1 MSANPT
7 TPSPNAKSTDG
18 KTTDDSSGTG
28 TPVRLFRFDSDIL
41 HMVVELLGPDD
52 DSRQP
57 LLDGIDRLFNG
68 IGVLKWDDLRVFSSE
83 DIASAI
89 TSTAGLPGALS
100 TPRTIKTLGYIV
112 DYSEIGTLTVDLSI
126 GDIISAVKA
135 LRRGHS
141 TSASVG
147 SPIRKG
153 VQILEKKTVP
163 NLAKFSGLDEDFF
176 SWKTTTMNT
185 LGVAGHAQFL
195 SDDTM
200 TAKHPDVAE
209 SLFYAFRAAVDGGQA
224 QYMAQGLLDSDT
236 LDPTVLWKTLM
247 SYYDTAI
254 NRANVSLYDTRRLL
268 DLTLHPETTASKFV
282 TEFRG
287 CLQRLRKNNKKIADD
302 KDFIRALI
310 LGAIK
315 DDDYDIVRD
324 IIIRTPEMPIETMLN
339 ELRTREN
346 ALRTKE
352 ETSTMGGDGVGAT
365 RYSRRTTQ
373 PSGSPYS
380 KTSSTGAN
388 STPKKWSIPKF
399 PDSWKS
405 AIGAALF
412 KMIIDWRTAAHKGNT
427 QQQLNDNFSTVVET
441 YTPSAPG
448 AGKKNNNKKSKTR
461 RASKSPD
468 PAKNADSSVADGET
482 IGSDSA
488 DADPDRK
495 RIRLQKSRRV
505 VTETASK

>member
-7 TPSPNAKSTDG
+7 TPSPNAKSTEG
-18 KTTDDSSGTG
+18 HTADDLSDTG
-28 TPVRLFRFDSDIL
+28 TRVRLFRFDSDIL
-41 HMVVELLGPDD
+41 HLVVDLLGPHD
-52 DSRQP
+52 DSRQS
-57 LLDGIDRLFNG
+57 LLDGIDRLFYG

-89 TSTAGLPGALS
+89 TSSAGLPGELS

-141 TSASVG
+141 TSTSVG

-153 VQILEKKTVP
+153 VQILEKETVP

-195 SDDTM
+195 SDNMM

-247 SYYDTAI
+247 SYYDAAI
-254 NRANVSLYDTRRLL
+254 NRANVSLYDTRHLL
-268 DLTLHPETTASKFV
+268 DLTLHPETTPSKFV

-287 CLQRLRKNNKKIADD
+287 CLQRLCKNNKKIADD
-302 KDFIRALI
+302 EDFIRALI

-315 DDDYDIVRD
+315 DDDYNIVRD

-365 RYSRRTTQ
+365 RYSRRTMQ
-373 PSGSPYS
+373 PSGSPYF
-380 KTSSTGAN
+380 KTPSAGAN
-388 STPKKWSIPKF
+388 FLPQKWNIPKF
-399 PDSWKS
+399 PDSWKA
-405 AIGAALF
+405 AIGTALF
-412 KMIIDWRTAAHKGNT
+412 KMMIDWRTAAHKGNT
-427 QQQLNDNFSTVVET
+427 QQQLNDNLWWKLIPPV
-441 YTPSAPG
+441 PLARG
-448 AGKKNNNKKSKTR
+448 RKTTTR
-461 RASKSPD
+461 
-468 PAKNADSSVADGET
+468 N
-482 IGSDSA
+482 
-488 DADPDRK
+488 
-495 RIRLQKSRRV
+495 
-505 VTETASK
+505 